1 MVDFC
6 QLIMIK
12 YRFYFSKTVSLND
25 QQLIRKIRSNAPSGA
40 RIMIIF
46 QGKHSVHLRISM
58 EDQKDQKPL
67 IRNSVLFIAVLMY
80 LFLRFSI
87 LWQKNR
93 NRRFRMAHMI
103 FLNLP
108 DQIKVCSATGVFRRG
123 NSFPSGR
130 HCRISVF
137 DLAFRV
143 FMVFHMQAIHNF
155 SHFEPHQIIR
165 LGKGQWFL
173 SYGSLSRLH
182 ILSQAA
188 ITSSHLLSSMPSS
201 RLRRY

>member
-1 MVDFC
+1 M
-6 QLIMIK
+6 
-12 YRFYFSKTVSLND
+12 T
-25 QQLIRKIRSNAPSGA
+25 
-40 RIMIIF
+40 IMIILFNCSKPLACHF
-46 QGKHSVHLRISM
+46 QGKNSVHFRISVYGW
-58 EDQKDQKPL
+58 K
-67 IRNSVLFIAVLMY
+67 IRNSVLFVAVTNVIVPAFYHSMVVKQKPSFRHGTHY
-80 LFLRFSI
+80 LFKSSRPDKGLLCHWCVQAWKRF
-87 LWQKNR
+87 LQVV
-93 NRRFRMAHMI
+93 A
-103 FLNLP
+103 
-108 DQIKVCSATGVFRRG
+108 G
-123 NSFPSGR
+123 
-130 HCRISVF
+130 VF

-143 FMVFHMQAIHNF
+143 FVVFHMQAIHNF